1 MSMVIKPDLLST
13 DSLKSRYE
21 KLAIKRHPFLE
32 RSRECAELTQPY
44 LMMRPGQTQFVT
56 PWQGIGSRG
65 VNNLAAKLL
74 LALLP
79 PNSPFFRLVVQE
91 AELVDVDPKLKLHV
105 DEALTQC
112 ERLLMTEIE
121 TGAMRVGVFE
131 ALKHLIV
138 TGNSLIYLVPEG
150 GIRVFH
156 LDQYVI
162 RRDPAGHALEII
174 VHEKVDRTF
183 VDLPLDSL
191 GIDKPSSS
199 DQTTVDLFT
208 SITWQDD
215 RWHVL
220 QEVGGVL
227 VPESK
232 GTYPKDCSPWL
243 ALRFIRV
250 DGEDYGRGLVEEYL
264 GDLKSLETLTKAI
277 VEGSAAAAKVL
288 FLVKPNS
295 TTKETV
301 LAEAPNGAIRSGNAE
316 DVTVLQVQKYADF
329 RVARE
334 TMEHMTQRL
343 SYAFLLN
350 SSIQRQG
357 ERVTAEEI
365 RHMAGELEDALG
377 GVYSILSQEF
387 QLPLILRLM
396 HQMERRG
403 LFPKLPKGM
412 VRPMIVTGLE
422 ALGRGHD
429 LLKLQSFVGDLASLG
444 QALPEILMRINPEE
458 LIKRLCIAR
467 GLDAQGL
474 ILSEEELMQKQAI
487 QQQAQM
493 QAQAPMLPGLPIT

>member
-1 MSMVIKPDLLST
+1 MSLSLKPDLLDT

-32 RSRECAELTQPY
+32 RSRECAQLTQPY
-44 LMMRPGQTQFVT
+44 LMMQPGQTQFVT

-91 AELVDVDPKLKLHV
+91 AERADLDPKLKLHI

-138 TGNSLIYLVPEG
+138 TGNSLVYLVPEG

-162 RRDPAGHALEII
+162 RRDPAGHVLEII
-174 VHEKVDRTF
+174 VHEKVDPTF
-183 VDLPLDSL
+183 
-191 GIDKPSSS
+191 IDFQEALSSSFDQSS
-199 DQTTVDLFT
+199 DQSAVDLFT
-208 SITWQDD
+208 RILWQED
-215 RWHVL
+215 RWHVT
-220 QEVGGVL
+220 QEVAGVV

-232 GTYPKDCSPWL
+232 GSYPKDCSPWL
-243 ALRFIRV
+243 PLRFIRV

-316 DVTVLQVQKYADF
+316 DVSVLQVQKYADF

-403 LFPKLPKGM
+403 IFPKLPKGM

-474 ILSEEELMQKQAI
+474 ILSEEELMQKQILA
-487 QQQAQM
+487 QQAQI
-493 QAQAPMLPGLPIT
+493 QAQEPMLPGLPMT